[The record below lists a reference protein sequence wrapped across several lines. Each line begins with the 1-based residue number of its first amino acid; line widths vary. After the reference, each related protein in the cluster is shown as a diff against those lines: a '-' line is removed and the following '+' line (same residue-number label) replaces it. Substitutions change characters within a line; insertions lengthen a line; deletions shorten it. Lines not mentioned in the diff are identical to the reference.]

1 MKKLAISILGAA
13 FIFGAG
19 TYTLAQG
26 PEDGLLDFEQMK
38 PYMEKMHPNYSD
50 KELKDMYNACHGED
64 GMMESKSPE
73 NMMNM
78 L

>member
-38 PYMEKMHPNYSD
+38 PYMEKMHPNI
-50 KELKDMYNACHGED
+50 MHA
-64 GMMESKSPE
+64 MEK
-73 NMMNM
+73 MV
-78 L
+78 